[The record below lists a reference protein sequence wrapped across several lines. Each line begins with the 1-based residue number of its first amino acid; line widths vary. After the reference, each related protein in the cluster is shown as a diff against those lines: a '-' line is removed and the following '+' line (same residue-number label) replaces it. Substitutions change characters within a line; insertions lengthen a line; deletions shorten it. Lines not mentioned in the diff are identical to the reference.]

1 MSASHRFDVGFEN
14 HRCIVLLLGRESKQE
29 DINDR
34 LTQVTVVNCLDELQ
48 EALTIFGF
56 PIETLTI
63 NVYTRLSSSR
73 KEEF

>member
-1 MSASHRFDVGFEN
+1 MSASHSFDVGFEN
-14 HRCIVLLLGRESKQE
+14 HLCIVLFLGRENKQE
-29 DINDR
+29 GITDK

-48 EALTIFGF
+48 EALAIFGF
-56 PIETLTI
+56 PIQTLKI